1 MKYTLFALA
10 LPLLLLAANFK
21 LYLKDGTYH
30 VVREYKLD
38 GDRISYY
45 SVERRDWEE
54 LPAELVDLTRTKKE
68 VGDKAAADKE
78 SAKLIDEE
86 EKAERALAK
95 EVASVPQGFG
105 VYYVNGNEV
114 VPVKIAEAKV
124 NNNKRRSVLAVMMPV
139 PVITGKAT
147 LELDGEAS
155 AFVVKEDKPEFY
167 FRLSQPERFG
177 IVKLK
182 PGKNKTRVVEDI
194 TIVPVSKETVE
205 ERVEIE
211 VFRRQMGEELYK
223 VWPMQS
229 LEPGEYAAI
238 QFTEGKINAQIW
250 DFSYKK

>member
-1 MKYTLFALA
+1 MKYIFFALA
-10 LPLLLLAANFK
+10 LPLLLWAANFK

-30 VVREYKLD
+30 VVREYKID
-38 GDRISYY
+38 GDRLSYY

-54 LPAELVDLTRTKKE
+54 LPADLVDLVRTKKE
-68 VGDKAAADKE
+68 VGEKAAAEKE

-95 EVASVPQGFG
+95 EVSSVPQGFG
-105 VYYVNGNEV
+105 VYYVNGKEV

-124 NNNKRRSVLAVMMPV
+124 NNNKRRSVLQVMMPV
-139 PVITGKAT
+139 PIITGKAT
-147 LELDGEAS
+147 LELDGETS
-155 AFVVKEDKPEFY
+155 AFVVKEDTPEFY

-182 PGKNKTRVVEDI
+182 PGQKGTRIVEDI
-194 TIVPVSKETVE
+194 TIVPVSKEMVE

-211 VFRRQMGEELYK
+211 VFRRQMGDELYK
-223 VWPMQS
+223 VWPMKP

-238 QFTEGKINAQIW
+238 QFTEGKVNAQIW